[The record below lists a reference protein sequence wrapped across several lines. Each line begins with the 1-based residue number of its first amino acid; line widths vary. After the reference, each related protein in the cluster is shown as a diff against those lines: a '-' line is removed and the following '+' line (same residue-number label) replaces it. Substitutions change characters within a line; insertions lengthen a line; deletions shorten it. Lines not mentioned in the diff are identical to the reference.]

1 MQCVGC
7 RVKVT
12 NLFGIFDPLG
22 VVLHFLEGAADVAE
36 HGEQK
41 QFLLEISGGVRCF
54 YTLRQGAFVF
64 FTRSGTKWSRWD
76 FSLNIPQSCR

>member
-1 MQCVGC
+1 LRVEGSGFSVQCVGC

-41 QFLLEISGGVRCF
+41 QFLLEISGGVR
-54 YTLRQGAFVF
+54 F
-64 FTRSGTKWSRWD
+64 FTRSGREH
-76 FSLNIPQSCR
+76 